1 MVQTK
6 LCFCK
11 NNKRRIITRL
21 RKQVAQLLE
30 RDTDLGAENALL
42 LPQPVLACLQDALR
56 AGMLQHDCHRSVTSF
71 PYQCTQATSSDHVN
85 ECKVLSDAGQESL
98 SFLRFLWSG
107 NSRNHVPLAKL
118 HPTLL
123 IDEQRR
129 QNAEAELKVLLADV
143 EAEFNLIVNT
153 QFVQELQQH
162 VRIESFSTEGD
173 ELHQLVDCVVMGPY
187 SASDLN
193 SNVHAGD

>member
-1 MVQTK
+1 M
-6 LCFCK
+6 
-11 NNKRRIITRL
+11 
-21 RKQVAQLLE
+21 
-30 RDTDLGAENALL
+30 
-42 LPQPVLACLQDALR
+42 
-56 AGMLQHDCHRSVTSF
+56 TSF
-71 PYQCTQATSSDHVN
+71 PYQRPQTASSDHVN
-85 ECKVLSDAGQESL
+85 ECKVLSGVGQESM

-107 NSRNHVPLAKL
+107 NSSNHVTLAKL

-123 IDEQRR
+123 SDEQRR

-162 VRIESFSTEGD
+162 VRVESFRTEGD

-187 SASDLN
+187 IAADLN
-193 SNVHAGD
+193 TNVHAGD